1 LLLSYL
7 CDLEALWHFIAA
19 GDPGNPTQSRIARA
33 AERRGGRYGTER
45 LGILIVSFGI
55 VTACSFGAKN
65 RYRVDANRELIGFGA
80 ANIASGLFG
89 GFPFTGA
96 DSRTAVNDA
105 VGGRTQLAGLV
116 AAAVLIVVLVALSGV
131 TRYMP
136 IAILGAVIASAAV
149 DLFDAEGLR
158 RLWRTSHPDFTF
170 ALVALAGVVACSKAC
185 RSPLFATGVYLLARV
200 SRPSD
205 ALLGRIPDGGSA
217 FYKLHR
223 EPRAKPVPGLA
234 VYLVQGSL
242 LFFNGDYVRDRIRWI
257 VNRLPPT
264 TRWFVLDGEAV
275 TTIDTT
281 AAAVLSELIEE
292 LADRNL
298 RFGIANLR
306 GQPRELLTR
315 SGALASI
322 GPEMVFARASRMWL
336 CVATE
341 IG

>member
-1 LLLSYL
+1 LTGYICGISLTLLTAQIERLTTRTRAEQRAVSAIDRAWWPAGADSPADSRSDVGYFLLLRLLKRLAPRSPGPLVAVSIGLLLSYL
-7 CDLEALWHFIAA
+7 FDLEAFGISLLWEIPATPPSLVLPVPRSVEVDDMVLNA
-19 GDPGNPTQSRIARA
+19 
-33 AERRGGRYGTER
+33 

-185 RSPLFATGVYLLARV
+185 RSPLLPPVYTCWPVCRARPRRCLV
-200 SRPSD
+200 VFLMVARLSISCIANRVPSRSQVWPSISSRE
-205 ALLGRIPDGGSA
+205 ACYFSTAIMSEIASGGS
-217 FYKLHR
+217 
-223 EPRAKPVPGLA
+223 
-234 VYLVQGSL
+234 
-242 LFFNGDYVRDRIRWI
+242 
-257 VNRLPPT
+257 
-264 TRWFVLDGEAV
+264 
-275 TTIDTT
+275 
-281 AAAVLSELIEE
+281 
-292 LADRNL
+292 
-298 RFGIANLR
+298 
-306 GQPRELLTR
+306 
-315 SGALASI
+315 
-322 GPEMVFARASRMWL
+322 
-336 CVATE
+336 
-341 IG
+341 